1 MDSIADLPA
10 VSADPQAHAA
20 HPTPP
25 PSSNGAHPPYSE
37 MIVAAIAALQDKD
50 GSSRQAIAK
59 YIEKEYASLPPT
71 HSSLLTHHLK
81 RMKNEGE
88 LMMVKHSYM
97 LPPPRSVPFQLPTPT
112 MDHHIT
118 DYSVTATDTFAT
130 SAFSKA
136 ENSAVQPRRKPG
148 RPPKPRQDF
157 GFQVQGHLPDGQPA
171 SDIPP
176 YQPQFEHHLGAGK
189 DFQSHPHLG
198 AAGQD
203 LRSHYG
209 AGQEFQGNYAGG
221 AEPIFVSLGLADDGV
236 APTPP
241 SETAVVS
248 AKRGRG
254 RPPKGAGAGRS
265 VVTTSGGGGGGDAAA
280 SSGGGSGSGSGSDS
294 DVEAGKRV
302 RRRKAGR
309 PKLMSI
315 TMVNGGGAK
324 RSAGR
329 PKRIGGPVTVPLS
342 GNVMRPRGRPKR
354 SLSRPSVQPAQN
366 ISVNTGDGGSGS
378 VPRGRG
384 RPPKSSGGAN
394 KIRNLTSQPFGW
406 PNKVESGTA
415 VLVTDPHQLV
425 AFQELKFK
433 YEHLQSKAK
442 EVLSVV
448 RPYVNSDYALFGA
461 VQELETLV
469 ADAPASNV

>member
-1 MDSIADLPA
+1 MDSVADLPA
-10 VSADPQAHAA
+10 VIADPQAHAA
-20 HPTPP
+20 NPTPP
-25 PSSNGAHPPYSE
+25 SSSNGAHPPYSE

-59 YIEKEYASLPPT
+59 YIEKEYANLPPT

-118 DYSVTATDTFAT
+118 DYSVTDTFAC
-130 SAFSKA
+130 SKA

-157 GFQVQGHLPDGQPA
+157 GFQAQAQLPDGQPA
-171 SDIPP
+171 AA
-176 YQPQFEHHLGAGK
+176 YQPQFQHQLHL
-189 DFQSHPHLG
+189 
-198 AAGQD
+198 GQD
-203 LRSHYG
+203 LRSHY
-209 AGQEFQGNYAGG
+209 A

-236 APTPP
+236 APTLP
-241 SETAVVS
+241 SETALVS

-254 RPPKGAGAGRS
+254 RPPKAAAAARS
-265 VVTTSGGGGGGDAAA
+265 VVTTSGGDGA
-280 SSGGGSGSGSGSDS
+280 SSGGSGSGSGSE
-294 DVEAGKRV
+294 VEAGKRV
-302 RRRKAGR
+302 PRRKAGR

-315 TMVNGGGAK
+315 TMVNGGGPK
-324 RSAGR
+324 RTSGR

-354 SLSRPSVQPAQN
+354 SQN

-378 VPRGRG
+378 VSRGRG

-394 KIRNLTSQPFGW
+394 KIRKLTSKPFGW
-406 PNKVESGTA
+406 SNKVESGTA

-448 RPYVNSDYALFGA
+448 RPYINSDYAVFGA
-461 VQELETLV
+461 LEELETLV
-469 ADAPASNV
+469 ADAPSSSNV